1 MMLKLFLFVLL
12 IPGFLSFKKDK
23 PAYILYNS
31 NGKKITFSK
40 MITELQKKEIILF
53 GEIHNNPIAH
63 WLQLELAI
71 ELNKSK
77 HLILGAEMF
86 ESDNQEGLNLYLKD
100 SIINIEL
107 NTMVRLWK
115 NYKTDYQPLVD
126 YAKSNDLPFI
136 ATNIPRRYAAMV
148 HKNGG
153 FSALDS
159 LSIKE
164 KSWIAPLPIP
174 FDSEIPSYKA
184 MLTMFAGHGNPDIIK
199 AQASKDATMAYFILK
214 YWKKN
219 HVFLH
224 INGSYHSNNYEGIL
238 WYIKEQN
245 SQIKTSTISTVNQ
258 EDIHKLN
265 KEFKG
270 LSDYII
276 VVDKNMTKTY

>member
-1 MMLKLFLFVLL
+1 
-12 IPGFLSFKKDK
+12 
-23 PAYILYNS
+23 
-31 NGKKITFSK
+31 
-40 MITELQKKEIILF
+40 
-53 GEIHNNPIAH
+53 
-63 WLQLELAI
+63 
-71 ELNKSK
+71 
-77 HLILGAEMF
+77 
-86 ESDNQEGLNLYLKD
+86 
-100 SIINIEL
+100 
-107 NTMVRLWK
+107 
-115 NYKTDYQPLVD
+115 
-126 YAKSNDLPFI
+126 
-136 ATNIPRRYAAMV
+136 
-148 HKNGG
+148 
-153 FSALDS
+153 
-159 LSIKE
+159 
-164 KSWIAPLPIP
+164 
-174 FDSEIPSYKA
+174 

-219 HVFLH
+219 HTFLH

>member
-1 MMLKLFLFVLL
+1 MLKLISLVLL
-12 IPGFLSFKKDK
+12 IPVFLSLKNDK
-23 PAYILYNS
+23 PAYILYDS
-31 NGKKITFSK
+31 SGKKVAFSK
-40 MITELQKKEIILF
+40 MIKAFQKKEIILF

-71 ELNKSK
+71 ELKKSN

-86 ESDNQEGLNLYLKD
+86 ESDNQEGLDLYLKD
-100 SIINIEL
+100 SITNIEL
-107 NTMVRLWK
+107 DTTVRLWN

-126 YAKSNDLPFI
+126 YAKSNNLPFV

-148 HKNGG
+148 HKKGG
-153 FSALDS
+153 FTALES

-164 KSWIAPLPIP
+164 KLWIAPLPIP

-184 MLTMFAGHGNPDIIK
+184 MLNMFAGHGNPDIIK

-214 YWKKN
+214 NWKKN
-219 HVFLH
+219 HIFLH

-238 WYIKEQN
+238 WYIKKQN
-245 SQIKTSTISTVNQ
+245 PQIKSSTISTVHQ

-265 KEFKG
+265 KKFKG

>member
-1 MMLKLFLFVLL
+1 MLKLISLVLL
-12 IPGFLSFKKDK
+12 IPVFLSLKNDK
-23 PAYILYNS
+23 PAYILYDS
-31 NGKKITFSK
+31 SGKKVAFSK
-40 MITELQKKEIILF
+40 MIKALQKKEIILF

-71 ELNKSK
+71 ELKKSN

-86 ESDNQEGLNLYLKD
+86 ESDNQEGLDLYLKD
-100 SIINIEL
+100 SITNIEL
-107 NTMVRLWK
+107 DTTVRLWN

-126 YAKSNDLPFI
+126 YAKSNNLPFV

-148 HKNGG
+148 HKKGG
-153 FSALDS
+153 FTALES

-164 KSWIAPLPIP
+164 KLWIAPLPIP

-184 MLTMFAGHGNPDIIK
+184 MLNMFAGHGNPDIIK

-214 YWKKN
+214 NWKKN
-219 HVFLH
+219 HIFLH

-238 WYIKEQN
+238 WYIKKQN
-245 SQIKTSTISTVNQ
+245 PQIKSSTISTVHQ

-265 KEFKG
+265 KKFKG

>member
-1 MMLKLFLFVLL
+1 MLKLFLFVLL
-12 IPGFLSFKKDK
+12 IPVFLSFKKDK

-71 ELNKSK
+71 EFNKSK

-107 NTMVRLWK
+107 DTMVRLWK

-153 FSALDS
+153 FSALES

>member
-1 MMLKLFLFVLL
+1 
-12 IPGFLSFKKDK
+12 
-23 PAYILYNS
+23 
-31 NGKKITFSK
+31 

-214 YWKKN
+214 
-219 HVFLH
+219 
-224 INGSYHSNNYEGIL
+224 
-238 WYIKEQN
+238 
-245 SQIKTSTISTVNQ
+245 
-258 EDIHKLN
+258 
-265 KEFKG
+265 
-270 LSDYII
+270 
-276 VVDKNMTKTY
+276 